1 MCGNPRGRE
10 EARDPAAI
18 GTILSPP
25 REARRRE
32 PSQRWL
38 SRKMED
44 ASWLHRTADNPFQ
57 NHPTVGLAYK

>member
-1 MCGNPRGRE
+1 MRRNCPVCGNPRGRE

-32 PSQRWL
+32 PRSEMAKQKDGRCF
-38 SRKMED
+38 M
-44 ASWLHRTADNPFQ
+44 ASPNC
-57 NHPTVGLAYK
+57 